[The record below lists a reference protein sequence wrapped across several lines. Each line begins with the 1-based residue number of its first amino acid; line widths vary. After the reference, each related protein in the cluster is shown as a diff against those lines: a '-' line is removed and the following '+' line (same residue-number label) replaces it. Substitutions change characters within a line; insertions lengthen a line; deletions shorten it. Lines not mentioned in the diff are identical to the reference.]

1 MVSSDGS
8 EPEGMYLVLL
18 RSDQEYVTVM
28 AIEVLD
34 DVQEPTGLS
43 IPTAIAGDWIKNPF
57 TTALPIVEE
66 DSNVKMDVMSQDP
79 IVLVTISFD
88 EDMKEFDKE
97 QLDSTVLRLRTIP
110 SLSFSWTATEVQKRN
125 FTLEL
130 AFNQPEL
137 VSMDTD
143 ESPDLTKLQV
153 QFVDPQFF
161 VDEANTKSLVAKR

>member
-97 QLDSTVLRLRTIP
+97 
-110 SLSFSWTATEVQKRN
+110 
-125 FTLEL
+125 
-130 AFNQPEL
+130 
-137 VSMDTD
+137 
-143 ESPDLTKLQV
+143 
-153 QFVDPQFF
+153 
-161 VDEANTKSLVAKR
+161 

>member
-1 MVSSDGS
+1 MILDEPVDLEIVYDPLNMVTVYEYSSRATRTAIMVSSDGS

-97 QLDSTVLRLRTIP
+97 
-110 SLSFSWTATEVQKRN
+110 
-125 FTLEL
+125 
-130 AFNQPEL
+130 
-137 VSMDTD
+137 
-143 ESPDLTKLQV
+143 
-153 QFVDPQFF
+153 
-161 VDEANTKSLVAKR
+161 

>member
-1 MVSSDGS
+1 MILDEPVDLEIVYDPFNMVTVYEYSSRATRTAIMVSSDGS

-97 QLDSTVLRLRTIP
+97 
-110 SLSFSWTATEVQKRN
+110 
-125 FTLEL
+125 
-130 AFNQPEL
+130 
-137 VSMDTD
+137 
-143 ESPDLTKLQV
+143 
-153 QFVDPQFF
+153 
-161 VDEANTKSLVAKR
+161 

>member
-1 MVSSDGS
+1 MILDEPVDLEIVYDPLNMVTVYEYSSRATRTAIMVSSDGS

-18 RSDQEYVTVM
+18 RSDQEYFTVM

-97 QLDSTVLRLRTIP
+97 
-110 SLSFSWTATEVQKRN
+110 
-125 FTLEL
+125 
-130 AFNQPEL
+130 
-137 VSMDTD
+137 
-143 ESPDLTKLQV
+143 
-153 QFVDPQFF
+153 
-161 VDEANTKSLVAKR
+161 